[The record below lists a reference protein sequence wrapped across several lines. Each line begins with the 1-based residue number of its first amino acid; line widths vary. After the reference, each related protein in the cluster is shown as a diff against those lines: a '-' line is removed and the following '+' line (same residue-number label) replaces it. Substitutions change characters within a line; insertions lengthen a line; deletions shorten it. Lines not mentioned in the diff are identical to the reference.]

1 MKLLPLYLIL
11 AVLVPTSS
19 HPTRAQEVIHLYE
32 GAAPG
37 SESWTWQEAQQAF
50 EGSTQRFA
58 YNVVDPTLTVF
69 LPERERAIGAAV
81 IVAPGGAF
89 HILSVDHEGYDVA
102 RWLNERGVAAF
113 VLKYR
118 LVRSLTDRPLEE
130 LAVKMQDFDRLDEVN
145 APVVPLATDDGHA
158 AVRWVRAHAGEWGID
173 PDRIGF
179 MGFSAG
185 GTLTMSVLYTAD
197 EASRPNFVAPIY
209 AYERAILG
217 SEVPTARTPIF
228 LAAAS
233 DDPLGLAPHSVAIYQ
248 KWLEAGQPTE
258 LHMYE
263 RGGHGFGMRT
273 QGLPSDQWIEAFDR
287 WLGTQ
292 GLLARRR

>member
-1 MKLLPLYLIL
+1 MKSLLGCLLMAVLLPAATRPVQAQDVIRLYD
-11 AVLVPTSS
+11 
-19 HPTRAQEVIHLYE
+19 

-37 SESWTWQEAQQAF
+37 SESWTWQEAEQAF
-50 EGSTQRFA
+50 EGADDRFA
-58 YNVVDPTLTVF
+58 YNVVDPTLTLF
-69 LPERERAIGAAV
+69 LPERNRATGAAV

-89 HILSVDHEGYDVA
+89 HILSIDHEGYDVA

-118 LVRSLTDRPLEE
+118 IVRSLTDKPLQE
-130 LAVKMQDFDRLDEVN
+130 LAGKMQDFAKLDEVN

-158 AVRWVRAHAGEWGID
+158 AVRYVRSKASDWGID
-173 PDRIGF
+173 TDRIGF

-197 EASRPNFVAPIY
+197 DASRPNFVAPIY

-217 SEVPTARTPIF
+217 SEVPPARTPIF
-228 LAAAS
+228 IAAAS
-233 DDPLGLAPHSVAIYQ
+233 DDPLGLAPHSVSIYQ
-248 KWLEAGQPTE
+248 KWLEAGQPAE

-263 RGGHGFGMRT
+263 RGGHGFGMRI
-273 QGLPSDQWIEAFDR
+273 QGLPSDAWMQAFGD
-287 WLGTQ
+287 WLETQ
-292 GLLARRR
+292 GLLARP

>member
-1 MKLLPLYLIL
+1 
-11 AVLVPTSS
+11 
-19 HPTRAQEVIHLYE
+19 
-32 GAAPG
+32 
-37 SESWTWQEAQQAF
+37 
-50 EGSTQRFA
+50 
-58 YNVVDPTLTVF
+58 
-69 LPERERAIGAAV
+69 
-81 IVAPGGAF
+81 
-89 HILSVDHEGYDVA
+89 
-102 RWLNERGVAAF
+102 
-113 VLKYR
+113 
-118 LVRSLTDRPLEE
+118 
-130 LAVKMQDFDRLDEVN
+130 
-145 APVVPLATDDGHA
+145 
-158 AVRWVRAHAGEWGID
+158 
-173 PDRIGF
+173 

-273 QGLPSDQWIEAFDR
+273 QGLPSDRWIEAFER
-287 WLGTQ
+287 WLGEQ

>member
-19 HPTRAQEVIHLYE
+19 HPTRAQEVIRLYE

-118 LVRSLTDRPLEE
+118 VVRSLTDRPLEE

-197 EASRPNFVAPIY
+197 EANRPNFVAPIY

-233 DDPLGLAPHSVAIYQ
+233 DDPLGLALHSVAIYQ